1 MIVINQ
7 LLKKLYYEIVEFRLT
22 NFGNISYQKI
32 TNDRYFD
39 NVPAALFELWY
50 GNSSLSFRNLGSK
63 YVSDVEQMSNDEL
76 IASIYNEF
84 CSIAQLQNIF
94 ANFSKQ
100 NCEDKY

>member
-50 GNSSLSFRNLGSK
+50 GNSSLSFRNLGFK

-94 ANFSKQ
+94 ANFSKR